1 MVDTVQPAHQQ
12 ALHPQNE
19 RIARIH
25 VNDYLACYQPG
36 DHDNTIATWTKAC
49 PDDRWNSYA
58 DNAFLSRDEVS
69 LYV

>member
-1 MVDTVQPAHQQ
+1 VNNKPTWLTPCNLRTNRHFTRDIK
-12 ALHPQNE
+12 

-49 PDDRWNSYA
+49 PNGRWNS
-58 DNAFLSRDEVS
+58 
-69 LYV
+69 

>member
-1 MVDTVQPAHQQ
+1 MK
-12 ALHPQNE
+12 